1 VTGAPTRRFVIV
13 GAALLA
19 ACRAAPTRFYT
30 LVARPGVVIDR
41 KLPLVAVRSVQIA
54 KYLDRPQIM
63 RHKTDF
69 EFTQSEFDQWAEGL
83 DEMVTRVLID
93 DLALRLPQ
101 TPLARTDGALAPA
114 SGTLVAVEV
123 DRFDPDPDGTAV
135 LEARWL
141 IRHEDVAGEVRSE
154 RIAQPAPAGDFT
166 ALASAMSDCLAQL
179 ADRIA
184 AALSAG

>member
-1 VTGAPTRRFVIV
+1 VTGRPTRRFVIA

-19 ACRAAPTRFYT
+19 ACRAAPPRLYT

-54 KYLDRPQIM
+54 KYLDRPQIV

-69 EFTQSEFDQWAEGL
+69 EFTTSDFDEWAEGL
-83 DEMVTRVLID
+83 DDMATRVLIE

-101 TPLARTDGALAPA
+101 TPLARTDGVLAPA
-114 SGTLVAVEV
+114 TGTLVAVEI

-135 LEARWL
+135 LEVRWL
-141 IRHEDVAGEVRSE
+141 IRRDDKEGDVRSE
-154 RIAQPAPAGDFT
+154 RIAEPASADDYT
-166 ALASAMSDCLAQL
+166 ALVSAMSDCLGQL

-184 AALSAG
+184 TALSAG